1 MNKSNVT
8 NLIKTVKI
16 GLGKHSPE
24 ILTGI
29 GIAGMVTTTV
39 LAVKATPKALQL
51 IDDKKMDVFFDSL
64 DPEDISGNNTDYTYI
79 SLTPIEI
86 IKAAW
91 KPYIP
96 AIVTGVA
103 SVACLIGASS
113 VNAKRNAALATAYE
127 LSKTALTEY
136 KEKVVE
142 EIGEKKEKIIREKV
156 AQDRV
161 DKTPINNS
169 DVVVIGSGDVLFM
182 EPICGKT
189 FKSDIEYVRKVINDF
204 NFRMTTGC
212 EEYISLSE
220 FYDEFKLKHTRASDS
235 LGWNLGRDGQ
245 IKIDFLAAKTE
256 DGKPCLMLD
265 YIVEPRY
272 DYSTLY

>member
-8 NLIKTVKI
+8 NFIKSVKI

-39 LAVKATPKALQL
+39 LAVKATPKALRL
-51 IDDKKMDVFFDSL
+51 IEEAKCKKEEETVEHNCKVNKVSECMSSDLKPV
-64 DPEDISGNNTDYTYI
+64 EV
-79 SLTPIEI
+79 

-96 AIVTGVA
+96 AMVTGVA
-103 SVACLIGASS
+103 SITCLIGASS

-142 EIGEKKEKIIREKV
+142 TIGEKKEQVIREKIN
-156 AQDRV
+156 QDRL
-161 DKTPINNS
+161 DKNPASKSNI
-169 DVVVIGSGDVLFM
+169 VITSNDEQLCYDGVSGRY
-182 EPICGKT
+182 
-189 FKSDIEYVRKVINDF
+189 FKSDLESIRAAVNKVNREMVYD
-204 NFRMTTGC
+204 N
-212 EEYISLSE
+212 YISLSE
-220 FYDEFKLKHTRASDS
+220 FYDELGLEHTDVSDQ
-235 LGWNLGRDGQ
+235 LGWNLDDGLIEVTFDTRMSDDGR
-245 IKIDFLAAKTE
+245 
-256 DGKPCLMLD
+256 PCITLD
-265 YIVEPRY
+265 YQVAPRY
-272 DYSTLY
+272 DFSRLM

>member
-220 FYDEFKLKHTRASDS
+220 FYDEFKLKHTRASDL

>member
-8 NLIKTVKI
+8 NLIKNVKI
-16 GLGKHSPE
+16 GLGKRSPE

-29 GIAGMVTTTV
+29 GIAGMITTTV
-39 LAVKATPKALQL
+39 LAVKATPKALRL
-51 IDDKKMDVFFDSL
+51 IEEAKYKKEEEVVEHNCKVNQVS
-64 DPEDISGNNTDYTYI
+64 ECISSDLKPLEVVKI
-79 SLTPIEI
+79 
-86 IKAAW
+86 AW

-96 AIVTGVA
+96 AMVTGVA
-103 SVACLIGASS
+103 SITCLIGASS

-142 EIGEKKEKIIREKV
+142 TIGEKKEKVIREKI
-156 AQDRV
+156 AQDKV
-161 DKTPINNS
+161 DKHPVNNS
-169 DVVVIGSGDVLFM
+169 EVVVIGSGDVLFM

-189 FKSDIEYVRKVINDF
+189 FLSDIEYVRKVINDF
-204 NFRMTTGC
+204 NYRMTTGS

-220 FYDEFKLKHTRASDS
+220 FYDEFKLNHTRASDA

-245 IKIDFLAAKTE
+245 IEVEFLAAKTE

-265 YIVEPRY
+265 YTVEPRY
-272 DYSTLY
+272 DYATLY

>member
-51 IDDKKMDVFFDSL
+51 INDKKMDVFDSL
-64 DPEDISGNNTDYTYI
+64 DPEDIPGNDTVYTDI
-79 SLTPIEI
+79 SLTPIDI

-103 SVACLIGASS
+103 SVTCLIGASS

-142 EIGEKKEKIIREKV
+142 EIGAKKEKIIREKV

>member
-8 NLIKTVKI
+8 NLIKNVKI
-16 GLGKHSPE
+16 GLSKHSPE

-29 GIAGMVTTTV
+29 GIAGMATTTV
-39 LAVKATPKALQL
+39 LAVKATPKALRL
-51 IDDKKMDVFFDSL
+51 IEEEKRIQNRELLDEARKNGNENCAKIDKLK
-64 DPEDISGNNTDYTYI
+64 
-79 SLTPIEI
+79 PIEV
-86 IKAAW
+86 IKVAW

-96 AIVTGVA
+96 AVVTGVA
-103 SVACLIGASS
+103 SITCLIGASS

-142 EIGEKKEKIIREKV
+142 TIGEKKEHVIREKI
-156 AQDRV
+156 AQDKV
-161 DKTPINNS
+161 DKNPVNNS
-169 DVVVIGSGDVLFM
+169 EVVVLGSGDVLFM
-182 EPICGKT
+182 EPICMKP
-189 FKSDIEYVRKVINDF
+189 FKSDIEHVRKVINDF
-204 NFRMTTGC
+204 NYRMTTGA

-220 FYDEFKLKHTRASDS
+220 FYDEFGLMHTRASDS

-245 IKIDFLAAKTE
+245 IEVEFLAAKTE

-265 YIVEPRY
+265 YTVEPRY
-272 DYSTLY
+272 DYAKLY

>member
-29 GIAGMVTTTV
+29 GIAGMITTTV

-51 IDDKKMDVFFDSL
+51 INDEKMDVFDSL
-64 DPEDISGNNTDYTYI
+64 DLEDIPGNNTVYTDI
-79 SLTPIEI
+79 SLTPIDT

-220 FYDEFKLKHTRASDS
+220 FYDEFKLKHTRASDL

>member
-51 IDDKKMDVFFDSL
+51 IDDKKMDAFDNL
-64 DPEDISGNNTDYTYI
+64 YPEDIPGNNTDYTDI

-96 AIVTGVA
+96 AIVTGAA
-103 SVACLIGASS
+103 SVTCLIGASS

-220 FYDEFKLKHTRASDS
+220 FYDEFKLKHTRASDL